1 MNITQ
6 SEKRF
11 VLSLHYNGSSFLFVI
26 ATKIYQ
32 FKVKDSKIKYYGLC
46 LNNISTDF
54 TINNM
59 EKTGLQ
65 EMVNFFS
72 VDFNPIET
80 NDIVDIHKYLM
91 KGN

>member
-1 MNITQ
+1 
-6 SEKRF
+6 
-11 VLSLHYNGSSFLFVI
+11 
-26 ATKIYQ
+26 
-32 FKVKDSKIKYYGLC
+32 
-46 LNNISTDF
+46 
-54 TINNM
+54 M

-65 EMVNFFS
+65 GMVNFFS

>member
-1 MNITQ
+1 
-6 SEKRF
+6 
-11 VLSLHYNGSSFLFVI
+11 
-26 ATKIYQ
+26 
-32 FKVKDSKIKYYGLC
+32 
-46 LNNISTDF
+46 
-54 TINNM
+54 M

-65 EMVNFFS
+65 GMINVFS